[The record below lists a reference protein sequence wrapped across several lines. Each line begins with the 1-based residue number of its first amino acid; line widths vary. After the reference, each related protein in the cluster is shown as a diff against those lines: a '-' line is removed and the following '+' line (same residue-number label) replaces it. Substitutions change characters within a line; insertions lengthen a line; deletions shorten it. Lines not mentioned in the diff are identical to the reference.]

1 MTHNRRGFT
10 LVEVLVV
17 IFIIGVLIA
26 LLLPAVQS
34 ANVAFADGSV
44 RFLTESM
51 SPSVLT
57 AMATRAEGDS
67 ISLE

>member
-1 MTHNRRGFT
+1 
-10 LVEVLVV
+10 
-17 IFIIGVLIA
+17 
-26 LLLPAVQS
+26 VQS